1 MKLRTLTIL
10 SVLAVILLAVSFAA
24 LGEDGNVTS
33 VAVLSTTDMHG
44 KCWHTDLLT
53 DAPLDPEAQRFTVR
67 FREDGSMALVNEDG
81 LFLTGAAGG
90 GLSLQPE
97 EAENGMSRWTLREAY
112 GGWNI
117 LCTGT
122 DMPGSTPRALEFYSG
137 HITTYAV
144 SSSGIYVFNFYE
156 IPGR

>member
-1 MKLRTLTIL
+1 
-10 SVLAVILLAVSFAA
+10 
-24 LGEDGNVTS
+24 
-33 VAVLSTTDMHG
+33 
-44 KCWHTDLLT
+44 
-53 DAPLDPEAQRFTVR
+53 
-67 FREDGSMALVNEDG
+67 MALVNEDE

-117 LCTGT
+117 LCIGT
-122 DMPGSTPRALEFYSG
+122 DMPGSTPWALEFYSG

-156 IPGR
+156 NGKTVRIGISLSDHLRYAGKLPPAGQTPEKP

>member
-24 LGEDGNVTS
+24 LGEDGNVAR

-53 DAPLDPEAQRFTVR
+53 DAPVTNSMLSVSTAVR
-67 FREDGSMALVNEDG
+67 GIL
-81 LFLTGAAGG
+81 
-90 GLSLQPE
+90 
-97 EAENGMSRWTLREAY
+97 EAY

>member
-1 MKLRTLTIL
+1 MTMSGRAAEGGLDAVPCFASGNIL
-10 SVLAVILLAVSFAA
+10 A
-24 LGEDGNVTS
+24 
-33 VAVLSTTDMHG
+33 
-44 KCWHTDLLT
+44 
-53 DAPLDPEAQRFTVR
+53 APLDPEAQRFTVR